1 MKIAVIQFP
10 GSNCDQD
17 ALGSLRE
24 DLGVQAEYVWHGE
37 TSLAGFDGVF
47 IPGGFTYGD
56 YLRCG
61 AIAARSPV
69 MAAVQEFAAAGR
81 PVLGVCN
88 GFQILCEAGI
98 LPGALMPNLGE
109 RFVCANVHLVAAQ
122 HTSPWTA
129 GVEGVLPIPI
139 AHGEGRY
146 LADDTVLDR
155 LEGEGLV
162 AFRYCSQSGAV
173 EESANPNGSARNIAG
188 IVNSAG
194 NVLGMMPHPERA
206 TRKILGSQAGLPI
219 IAGFLRV
226 LATV

>member
-1 MKIAVIQFP
+1 MKIAVVQFP

-17 ALGSLRE
+17 ALWSLRE
-24 DLGVQAEYVWHGE
+24 DLGVQSEYVWHGE
-37 TSLAGFDGVF
+37 SSLAGFDGVF

-69 MAAVQEFAAAGR
+69 MAAVQEFASAGR

-109 RFVCANVHLVAAQ
+109 RFVCATVHLAAAQ

-146 LADDTVLDR
+146 LADDTVLNR

-162 AFRYCSQSGAV
+162 AFRYCSESGAV
-173 EESANPNGSARNIAG
+173 EELANPNGSARNIAG
-188 IVNSAG
+188 IVNPAG

-206 TRKILGSQAGLPI
+206 TRKILGSQPGLPI